1 MDYLKFI
8 LIGAPYMA
16 ASLVLNNQLR
26 FEGSAFYGMIGL
38 TTGALINIVLD
49 PILIF
54 GFNMEISGAAL
65 ATIISQFCQLLQH
78 SSNNYHRNT

>member
-26 FEGSAFYGMIGL
+26 FEEVRSMG
-38 TTGALINIVLD
+38 
-49 PILIF
+49 
-54 GFNMEISGAAL
+54 
-65 ATIISQFCQLLQH
+65 
-78 SSNNYHRNT
+78 

>member
-38 TTGALINIVLD
+38 YDRRPYQYSPGSDFDIRV
-49 PILIF
+49 
-54 GFNMEISGAAL
+54 
-65 ATIISQFCQLLQH
+65 
-78 SSNNYHRNT
+78 